1 MRHAK
6 SSWKDGSLSDH
17 ERPLNKRG
25 RRDAPRMARMLE
37 RLGWIPSDAVV
48 STSVRT
54 RETIELM
61 LNELKATT
69 IEYYSDLYHPNV
81 PVLQGYVDRIIE
93 GKTMLILTHN
103 PACELIIEALSGLDI
118 VMPTAAI
125 ALFEKDDQGWALIKV
140 LRPKEI

>member
-6 SSWKDGSLSDH
+6 SSWNDGSLSDH
-17 ERPLNKRG
+17 DRPLNKRG
-25 RRDAPRMARMLE
+25 RRDAPKMARTLE
-37 RLGWIPSDAVV
+37 QLGWLPSDAVV

-54 RETIELM
+54 RETIDLM
-61 LNELKATT
+61 FNELKTT
-69 IEYYSDLYHPNV
+69 KIGYYPDLYHPNV
-81 PVLQGYVDRIIE
+81 TVLQGYVDRITE
-93 GKTMLILTHN
+93 GKTMLIVTHN

-125 ALFEKDDQGWALIKV
+125 ALFEKDDQNWALIQV